1 MNSIHGHDVMH
12 MMLES
17 DQQFTTE
24 SLKSAI
30 GERFGKQARFHTCSA
45 QNLDAEQL
53 IEFLTQKGKFVPT
66 AEGFSTQ
73 PEKICNH

>member
-17 DQQFTTE
+17 DQQFTNE
-24 SLKSAI
+24 SLKAAI
-30 GERFGKQARFHTCSA
+30 AQRFGKDARFHTCSA
-45 QNLDAEQL
+45 QDMDAAQL
-53 IEFLTQKGKFVPT
+53 IEFLTIKGKFVPS

-73 PEKICNH
+73 AEKICNH